1 MDVARWERRLEELRA
16 RHRRGA
22 RRTVVVLAIL
32 IGLIVA
38 IRIVLDPVA
47 THFTRKA
54 IAGME
59 GFDGDFQRVHV
70 TIFSPGYTITRIK
83 LIEVPGGSWREPLF
97 YAERVH
103 VGLDM
108 RELLHGRLL
117 ANLRVVEPKV
127 IIVQRPTAKKKAPAR
142 APDLSTQLGKI
153 APLKV
158 ARFEVVRG
166 EVLFRDATA
175 EAEPELWVHKLEVAA
190 ENLATRS
197 KLAGGRPA
205 TVSAHGTVGR
215 SGDLSM
221 FVTADPFAQPL
232 AFAGRVELR
241 GLDVRELYDFIA
253 PKLKMQVTRGDID
266 LFAEFTSRDGAITGA
281 VKPVLKNVDVRP
293 IEGGFWNRVKA
304 DLADSAVKLASDR
317 VPGRNAVAT
326 TVPIKGKITKPD
338 VQLWPAVL
346 GVIRNAF
353 IEGLSSGFANLPPE
367 TADKKESKV
376 TQAKHALDKDQGPP
390 KAQPEGQKK

>member
-1 MDVARWERRLEELRA
+1 MDRAALERRLEELRPRLRRDA
-16 RHRRGA
+16 RQ
-22 RRTVVVLAIL
+22 TVVMLAVLV
-32 IGLIVA
+32 GLIVA
-38 IRIVLDPVA
+38 IRMVLDPVA
-47 THFTRKA
+47 THVTRKA

-59 GFDGDFQRVHV
+59 GFDGEFQRVHV

-83 LIEVPGGSWREPLF
+83 LIEAPGGSWRQPLF
-97 YAERVH
+97 YAEQVH

-127 IIVQRPTAKKKAPAR
+127 IVVQRPAVKTKKAPAR
-142 APDLSTQLGKI
+142 PPDLSTQLGKV

-158 ARFEVVRG
+158 ARVEVVRG
-166 EVLFRDATA
+166 ELLFRDATS
-175 EAEPELWVHKLEVAA
+175 EGEPELWVHRLEATA
-190 ENLATRS
+190 ENLATRA

-205 TVSAHGTVGR
+205 TVSAHGTLGR

-232 AFAGRVELR
+232 AFAGRGELR

-253 PKLKMQVTRGDID
+253 PKLKMQVTGGEINM
-266 LFAEFTSRDGAITGA
+266 FTEFTSRDGEITGA
-281 VKPVLKNVDVRP
+281 VKPVLKNVDVKP

-326 TVPIKGKITKPD
+326 TVPIKGKITNPN
-338 VQLWPAVL
+338 VQLWPAVM
-346 GVIRNAF
+346 GVMRNAF
-353 IEGLSSGFANLPPE
+353 IEGLASGFANMPPE
-367 TADKKESKV
+367 TASKKESKV
-376 TQAKHALDKDQGPP
+376 TQAKHALEKDQGPP
-390 KAQPEGQKK
+390 KAQPR